1 LRNWRRVSC
10 ASFAARALICAHVCA
25 FSRLLQAEK
34 ARLENAL
41 AHLDASNEELRAALR
56 EAPDQARACAERCG
70 GATLRALTRA
80 AAAVQDYEDA
90 LRENV
95 EVMGTYLE
103 KARVRCGCGCSG
115 SARCAVALGLR
126 NESVC

>member
-1 LRNWRRVSC
+1 
-10 ASFAARALICAHVCA
+10 
-25 FSRLLQAEK
+25 LLQAEK

-56 EAPDQARACAERCG
+56 EAPDQARCVCA
-70 GATLRALTRA
+70 RALWRHLARA
-80 AAAVQDYEDA
+80 DAAPLRLAQDYEDA

-103 KARVRCGCGCSG
+103 KARWRCGCGGSG
-115 SARCAVALGLR
+115 AQALCAASLGLGMR
-126 NESVC
+126 SVR